1 MSLWE
6 AAWGQ
11 MAPPWRWG
19 LRGSRRPTVLPM
31 MGLGDGRLWPFRC
44 RGPVVA
50 HHCWAQGLCGRAW
63 ALAINI
69 AIAIAIAITVPIAI
83 MPARTNV
90 RMPTRTGMR

>member
-1 MSLWE
+1 MGSDGPIRGE
-6 AAWGQ
+6 GA
-11 MAPPWRWG
+11 

-63 ALAINI
+63 ALAINMTI
-69 AIAIAIAITVPIAI
+69 AIAIAIAINIAISVPIAI